1 MYNFFFIG
9 NKRNNINK
17 RKGALKHIKSIQG
30 HQNKKRTHEKTQK
43 TEEKLH

>member
-17 RKGALKHIKSIQG
+17 RKGAPKAYKEYTRTPKQ
-30 HQNKKRTHEKTQK
+30 KKNT
-43 TEEKLH
+43 